1 MPCQREEILLHQGAP
16 AQGHLVVTALEMGVS
31 NADRRMDLGS
41 AALCLSLRPARVL
54 HRLVGMT
61 NY

>member
-16 AQGHLVVTALEMGVS
+16 AWGHLVVTALEVGVS
-31 NADRRMDLGS
+31 HADRRMDLGS
-41 AALCLSLRPARVL
+41 AALCLSLPSVRVL
-54 HRLVGMT
+54 LRPVGMT